1 MLKEEK
7 KNLKIEETS
16 PSEQKQRSP
25 TENDNFKDIQ
35 TAVDRLK
42 ALTDLKME
50 NKEVELGSSVDSES
64 HMGMHAAAHAAMLEH
79 GDSIVSTASN
89 VTPHNDDAVSLN
101 SEDRLSVKS
110 SDPSIDT
117 AIEAEED
124 LTMPGDLIKGISDR
138 SQSQPDF
145 KDPLMETDVMVKSMS
160 TDFEMITESEVQ
172 AAPKTVEDLWRK
184 HKGNPRNSLRDGN
197 FFFSSPE
204 LKAQVSFSDRLS
216 SVVCLSVCKLF
227 LFSTSSQEPLG
238 QFQTK
243 LGTKHPWV
251 KGIQFCSNEGPCPLP
266 RGDHCE
272 IAKIH

>member
-1 MLKEEK
+1 MWSVEYIQVLKEEK
-7 KNLKIEETS
+7 KNLKIEEKS

-184 HKGNPRNSLRDGN
+184 HKGNPRNSLREGN
-197 FFFSSPE
+197 YVTFFHV
-204 LKAQVSFSDRLS
+204 Q
-216 SVVCLSVCKLF
+216 
-227 LFSTSSQEPLG
+227 
-238 QFQTK
+238 
-243 LGTKHPWV
+243 
-251 KGIQFCSNEGPCPLP
+251 GPREDL
-266 RGDHCE
+266 
-272 IAKIH
+272 I